1 MKAIKVQKLR
11 QHEYELFFT
20 TTILE
25 RGVTIDEVAVIVIA
39 AHHKVYSKS
48 ALVQIA
54 GRADRK
60 GKKVNGDV
68 YFLLNEY
75 TPAIKQACLE
85 IKEMNRLAKGLIEN
99 EV

>member
-1 MKAIKVQKLR
+1 MPS
-11 QHEYELFFT
+11 FT

-25 RGVTIDEVAVIVIA
+25 RGVTINEVAVLVIA

-60 GKKVNGDV
+60 GQKVNGDV

-75 TPAIKQACLE
+75 TPAIKQACKE
-85 IKEMNRLAKGLIEN
+85 ISEMNRLARELIEN